1 MGRPKLEEGPDLKGW
16 DLRPLFIPR
25 STLENYRPIFI
36 LPSLSKVLEKAVY
49 KKRSTELVTS
59 ILIDNIRKVVGK
71 GTFAGALF

>member
-1 MGRPKLEEGPDLKGW
+1 MGRPKLEEGPDLKGG

-49 KKRSTELVTS
+49 QKLYDFFDEENLLS
-59 ILIDNIRKVVGK
+59 NYQFGYGK
-71 GTFAGALF
+71 NDRQS